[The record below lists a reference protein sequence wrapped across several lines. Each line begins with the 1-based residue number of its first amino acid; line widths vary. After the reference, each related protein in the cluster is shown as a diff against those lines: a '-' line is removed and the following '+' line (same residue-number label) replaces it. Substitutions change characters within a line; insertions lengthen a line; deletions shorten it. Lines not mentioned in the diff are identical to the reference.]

1 METNEKPQ
9 ILKKIESS
17 ETVREHQVIINNIH
31 HTTNHNP
38 PVQKWSPAVAGLL
51 SFLIPG
57 VGQMYKG
64 KILAGI
70 AWLIFTS
77 IGYML
82 LLFPGILLH
91 IICIVTATSGN
102 PNER

>member
-1 METNEKPQ
+1 MGTNEKPQ
-9 ILKKIESS
+9 ILKEESS
-17 ETVREHQVIINNIH
+17 ETIREHQVIINNIH
-31 HTTNHNP
+31 HATNYNP
-38 PVQKWSPAVAGLL
+38 QVQKWSPAVAGLL

-64 KILAGI
+64 KILVGI

-77 IGYML
+77 IGYVL

-102 PNER
+102 PYEK